1 MEGVALRELIDE
13 QKEAMRLDVRGEET
27 FEFVVVVLD
36 AFREELSSPPLSS
49 QFVFQCCATVGH
61 SEKWYH
67 FISISISIF
76 NSEMFK
82 RGFNFQMANDSANI

>member
-36 AFREELSSPPLSS
+36 AFREELSSPLSHLSLCFSVVQSGASYLS
-49 QFVFQCCATVGH
+49 QDFV
-61 SEKWYH
+61 
-67 FISISISIF
+67 
-76 NSEMFK
+76 MFFHVSCE
-82 RGFNFQMANDSANI
+82 GLPGQ